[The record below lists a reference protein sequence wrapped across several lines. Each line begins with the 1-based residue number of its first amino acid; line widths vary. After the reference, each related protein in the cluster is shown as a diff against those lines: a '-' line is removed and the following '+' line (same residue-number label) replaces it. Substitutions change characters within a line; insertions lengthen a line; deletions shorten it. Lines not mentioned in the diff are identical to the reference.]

1 MGGRFSRLTLRPS
14 PPGRR
19 RCDTPVSGQSPRCSA
34 LVDLPFSPHKMA
46 VSFVE
51 FSAEPPFQQPLAL
64 SAPAL
69 GMIDLLRENI
79 RIERID
85 DVPLLLAQ
93 LRRMHVIRLLDQHF
107 PTHGNWA
114 GELTFGEVAAVWLA
128 SIVSTGDHRLNQ
140 LQDWAADRL
149 EMLAAC
155 LGKPV
160 RSEDFH
166 DDRLADLLDALSQ
179 PTVWAAFEQELNA
192 GLVRV
197 YQLPTETVRVDTTT
211 ASTYATPDDTGEGL
225 FQFGHSKDHRPDLPQ
240 IKVPI
245 AALDPL
251 GMPLITTVVAG
262 NTADDPLYV
271 PTIAQVQQSL
281 SNSGR
286 LFVGDC
292 KMAAVE
298 TRGYV
303 VSTGNFYLCPLSAV
317 QVPKAELQPLLQP
330 VWEGKQ
336 PLMAVYRPV
345 EDPAEVP
352 EEVARGFEYTV
363 TETATIAGQ
372 TLSWTERRLVVC
384 SLGQARRQ
392 AAALG
397 QRLKRATAELEG
409 LNRRKRGKKLLTARG
424 LRAKAERILARHQ
437 VAHLIDVRVQTI
449 QTERP
454 RRRYRD
460 RPADVVVLRQVR
472 VRVQVNQAAVEIEK
486 QQFGWRV
493 YVTNHSDLTLS
504 RAVLG
509 YRGQYGIE
517 HGFSRLKGKSLGLS
531 PMYLQIDSRVVGL
544 VHLLSIGLRVLTL
557 VEYVVRR
564 NLAARGE
571 KLRGVYAGQAGRG
584 TSRPG
589 AELLLA
595 AFRGLDLRV
604 VAAEG
609 VRYRT
614 VSPLTAVQKRIL
626 ELLEI
631 PSHVYKGLEGTFSDS
646 G

>member
-1 MGGRFSRLTLRPS
+1 
-14 PPGRR
+14 
-19 RCDTPVSGQSPRCSA
+19 
-34 LVDLPFSPHKMA
+34 
-46 VSFVE
+46 
-51 FSAEPPFQQPLAL
+51 
-64 SAPAL
+64 
-69 GMIDLLRENI
+69 MIDLVLDKI

-85 DVPLLLAQ
+85 DLPLLLAQ
-93 LRRMHVIRLLDQHF
+93 LRRMRVIRLLDQHF

-114 GELTFGEVAAVWLA
+114 GELTLGEVAAVWL
-128 SIVSTGDHRLNQ
+128 SYIVSTGDHRLNQ

-160 RSEDFH
+160 RPQDFH
-166 DDRLADLLDALSQ
+166 DDRLADILDALYQ
-179 PTVWAAFEQELNA
+179 PTVWAAFEQDLNA

-197 YQLPTETVRVDTTT
+197 YKLPTQTVRVDTTT
-211 ASTYATPDDTGEGL
+211 ASTYATPDDAGGGL
-225 FQFGHSKDHRPDLPQ
+225 FQFGHSKNQRPDLAQ

-251 GMPLITTVVAG
+251 GMPLVSTVVAG

-281 SNSGR
+281 GGSGR
-286 LFVGDC
+286 RVVGDC

-303 VSTGNFYLCPLSAV
+303 VSTGDFYLCPLSAV
-317 QVPKAELQPLLQP
+317 QVPKAELHQVLQP

-336 PLMAVYRPV
+336 TLTAVYRPV

-363 TETATIAGQ
+363 TEMATVAGQ
-372 TLSWTERRLVVC
+372 PVSWTERRLVVC

-392 AAALG
+392 AAALD
-397 QRLKRATAELEG
+397 QRVQRAAAELEG
-409 LNRRKRGKKLLTARG
+409 LNQRKQGKKRWTARP
-424 LRAKAERILARHQ
+424 LRAKAEQILARHQ

-454 RRRYRD
+454 RRQYKD
-460 RPADVVVLRQVR
+460 RPAGVVVLRQVR
-472 VRVQVNQAAVEIEK
+472 VRVQVDQAAVALEK
-486 QQFGWRV
+486 RQCGWRV
-493 YVTNHSDLTLS
+493 YVTNHPDLTLS
-504 RAVLG
+504 QAVLG

-517 HGFSRLKGKSLGLS
+517 HGFARLKGKSLGLS
-531 PMYLQIDSRVVGL
+531 PMYLQIDNRVVGL

-564 NLAARGE
+564 NLAAGGE
-571 KLRGVYAGQAGRG
+571 RLRGVYAGQPGRG
-584 TSRPG
+584 TSRPS

-595 AFRGLDLRV
+595 AFRGVNLRV
-604 VAAEG
+604 VEAEG

-614 VSPLTAVQKRIL
+614 ISPLTAVQKRIL
-626 ELLEI
+626 RLLEI
-631 PSHVYKGLEGTFSDS
+631 PSHVYKGLEGTFFDS